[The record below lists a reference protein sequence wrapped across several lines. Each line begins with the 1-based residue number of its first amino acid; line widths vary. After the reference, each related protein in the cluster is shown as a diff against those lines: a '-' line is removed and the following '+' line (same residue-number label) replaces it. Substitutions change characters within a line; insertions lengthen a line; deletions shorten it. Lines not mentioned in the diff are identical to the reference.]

1 MLWEDMSLPAM
12 KTGVFFAWACA
23 LRLDKEHV
31 TSDSDPLCIVIGTKF
46 FKKDPCWQ
54 WIVCTMKKGNDQY
67 LWCWRKTFTPCAAK
81 TIIFQRVN
89 LNYIILC
96 FTQCTLFLSIRL
108 FSIAIFLLPC
118 VICGTYVTRINAV
131 SWYIGRHSRRL
142 LIGLFNSL
150 VYVHTYCLP
159 IATLNQNK
167 LSRLLYLGDAQ
178 IIKGLV
184 LQNFNVVSVRDEN
197 ENKWKK
203 IVLSPD
209 NLFPQKIKLLML
221 RAF

>member
-31 TSDSDPLCIVIGTKF
+31 TSDSDPWCIVIGTKF

-108 FSIAIFLLPC
+108 FSIAIFFLPC

-131 SWYIGRHSRRL
+131 SWHIGRHSRRL

-184 LQNFNVVSVRDEN
+184 LQNFNVVSVRDVMKEEN
-197 ENKWKK
+197 SSFTWQPLPPKN
-203 IVLSPD
+203 
-209 NLFPQKIKLLML
+209 
-221 RAF
+221 

>member
-31 TSDSDPLCIVIGTKF
+31 TSDSDPWCIVIGTKF

-67 LWCWRKTFTPCAAK
+67 LWCGRKTFTPCAAK

-89 LNYIILC
+89 LNY
-96 FTQCTLFLSIRL
+96 TLFHSVYLVFSIRL
-108 FSIAIFLLPC
+108 FSIVNFFLPC
-118 VICGTYVTRINAV
+118 VICGIYVTRINAV
-131 SWYIGRHSRRL
+131 SWHIGRHLRRL

-159 IATLNQNK
+159 IVTLNQNK
-167 LSRLLYLGDAQ
+167 RSPLLYLGDAQ

-184 LQNFNVVSVRDEN
+184 LQNFDVESVRDVMKEEN
-197 ENKWKK
+197 SSFTWQP
-203 IVLSPD
+203 LP
-209 NLFPQKIKLLML
+209 PQKLN
-221 RAF
+221 F